1 MVQEPVFTPHVATN
15 LQAHTV
21 TQLRGG
27 QHHSLAL
34 TQVVHL
40 PVWQALQTQ

>member
-1 MVQEPVFTPHVATN
+1 MLQEPVFTPHVATN

-27 QHHSLAL
+27 QHHALAL
-34 TQVVHL
+34 TQVSHVT
-40 PVWQALQTQ
+40 VWQVL

>member
-1 MVQEPVFTPHVATN
+1 MVQEPVYTPHVATN

-27 QHHSLAL
+27 QHHTLAL
-34 TQVVHL
+34 TQVLHL
-40 PVWQALQTQ
+40 QVWQVLYTQ